1 MQKPRNTNH
10 SLPLTPTLSLVRRGG
25 SSNPKPKNSSSS
37 PLRGRGCPT
46 GQVRGGGRSA
56 VVRNICTA
64 ALLAAFLLHAPA
76 AHATV
81 VGSAP
86 PPVQYIVSP
95 EAPNAG
101 ETVYIQVNGVGN
113 FLGESPITWTQNGK
127 VVSQGIGKRNFSFT
141 VGGFGSQT
149 VIGVTI
155 TSAHNGIIR
164 NQWTFNPSLVN
175 LVWEAHTTVPPF
187 YDGKALASPGSSVT
201 VTAFPVV
208 VAGGVRQSPANLVY
222 QWKLNGDPQPSR
234 SGIGFRSFTFTTS
247 QIHSQEEVSVDV
259 LLSDANTKVAYS
271 DISVPLVEPEL
282 VLYEHDPL
290 RGVLYDRALGGSGSF
305 TMSGTEMTVRAE
317 PYFFSAESVM
327 GRVLKY
333 AWQINGNDT
342 TGPNTAAGEL
352 TLRQTGTGPGT
363 ADLSVSLQ
371 NQDTSK
377 ILQGAQYN
385 AQVLYGLAARSSTLF
400 GL

>member
-1 MQKPRNTNH
+1 MQKPRNTNPPHPNPLPGKGEGANHRCLKSFPH
-10 SLPLTPTLSLVRRGG
+10 SRGKV
-25 SSNPKPKNSSSS
+25 PD
-37 PLRGRGCPT
+37 RADE
-46 GQVRGGGRSA
+46 GGGRLLRTFGTVALS
-56 VVRNICTA
+56 
-64 ALLAAFLLHAPA
+64 LLAAFLLHAPS

-127 VVSQGIGKRNFSFT
+127 VVSQGIGKRDFSFT

-155 TSAHNGIIR
+155 NSAHNGIIR

-327 GRVLKY
+327 GRALKY

-385 AQVLYGLAARSSTLF
+385 AQVLYGGTSQGKTLF